1 MKKLFSILLVSFM
14 IAIFGVTG
22 VSFGADAVKL
32 ATTTSTENSGL
43 LDYLLPYFEAK
54 TGYRVD
60 VIAVGTG
67 KALELGKNGDVDVVL
82 VHARPSEDQYMAD
95 GYGSIRKDV
104 MYNDFIIIGP
114 EDDPAKIKGLS
125 AKEAFSLIAK
135 SESTFISRGDDSG
148 THKKEKIIWEL
159 AGITPEGK
167 WYKEAGQGMGAVLIM
182 AFEEKGYTMTDRG
195 TYIAYEAD
203 GKIDLPI
210 LVEGDDLLFNPYGI
224 MDVNPELHPGVNHE
238 GAMALINWI
247 TSKKA
252 QKLIGDYKL
261 NGKTLFFP
269 SAE

>member
-1 MKKLFSILLVSFM
+1 MKKIFSIILVSFV
-14 IAIFGVTG
+14 IAAFGFSS
-22 VSFGADAVKL
+22 VSFGAEAIKL

-43 LDYLLPYFEAK
+43 LDSLLPVFEAK
-54 TGYRVD
+54 TGYKVE

-82 VHARPSEDQYMAD
+82 VHARPSEDEYMAA
-95 GYGSIRKDV
+95 GYGSVRKDV
-104 MYNDFIIIGP
+104 MYNDFIVIGP
-114 EDDPAKIKGLS
+114 AEDPAKIKGLT
-125 AKEAFSLIAK
+125 AKEAFTLIAN
-135 SESTFISRGDDSG
+135 SESTFISRGDESG
-148 THKKEKIIWEL
+148 THKKEKIIWAE
-159 AGITPEGK
+159 AGITPSGK

-182 AFEEKGYTMTDRG
+182 AYEEKGYTMTDRG
-195 TYIAYEAD
+195 TYIAYTAD

-210 LVEGDDLLFNPYGI
+210 LVEGDDILFNPYGI

-247 TSKKA
+247 TSKKG

-261 NGKTLFFP
+261 NGQILFFP